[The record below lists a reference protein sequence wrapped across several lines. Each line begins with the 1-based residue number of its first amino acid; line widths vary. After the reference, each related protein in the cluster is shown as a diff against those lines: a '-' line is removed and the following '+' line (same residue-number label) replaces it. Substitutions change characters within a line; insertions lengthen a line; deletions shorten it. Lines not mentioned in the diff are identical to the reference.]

1 MVKVKQM
8 TGLVKWFNTRRG
20 YGFIQ
25 IDNGSDVF
33 VHYTSIISE
42 DGEFR
47 DLYEGQRVRFELRDG
62 KKGPVAMNVL
72 VLD

>member
-25 IDNGSDVF
+25 LVDGSDVF
-33 VHYTSIISE
+33 VHYTSIVSK
-42 DGEFR
+42 DGEYR
-47 DLYEGQRVRFELRDG
+47 DLHEGQRVQFKLRDG
-62 KKGPVAMNVL
+62 KKGPVAVD
-72 VLD
+72 VQASD